1 MIRRPPRST
10 RTDTLFPYTTLFR
23 SFLKRPGT
31 ITLEFLPPIAPGL
44 PRKAFLAR
52 LEAAIEGRS
61 RALAGLGRSETSLQP
76 NPLAQKSLCAAL
88 WIAFAPHTSLPQYL
102 FQTTKLPPTP
112 AAQNYTG
119 KPPRP
124 PQGPPHH

>member
-23 SFLKRPGT
+23 SFLQRPGT

-61 RALAGLGRSETSLQP
+61 RALAGRGRSETCLQH
-76 NPLAQKSLCAAL
+76 NPRVQQQLFAAL
-88 WIAFAPHTSLPQYL
+88 CIAFAAHATLAYSPMQPP
-102 FQTTKLPPTP
+102 KLSST
-112 AAQNYTG
+112 QEG
-119 KPPRP
+119 
-124 PQGPPHH
+124 